1 MSEQARSAAAHGRQR
16 RAAIGPDACGCS
28 LRVVLSRK
36 HAAGNCS
43 VSMFGFIGR
52 ETIPPVSLTINDVHG
67 QRCLCLR
74 ARGPIYLDQPTNFLS
89 FNSQLANQAKQIS
102 QVAKTLEAFLLIRKG
117 PTMQ

>member
-1 MSEQARSAAAHGRQR
+1 MSEQARPAAAHGRQQ

-43 VSMFGFIGR
+43 MSMFNFFGR

-67 QRCLCLR
+67 QRCLCR

-89 FNSQLANQAKQIS
+89 FNSQLTNQAKQIS
-102 QVAKTLEAFLLIRKG
+102 QVAKTLEVFLLIRKG
-117 PTMQ
+117 ATMQ